1 MQATSLWVM
10 ITQFLLSYFIGTSLS
25 AFWGLINSQQNLA
38 YLPILSIN
46 NPAPVSFYLEFLV
59 EIAGFDPIPIDIVY
73 DLLGIWDFT
82 WVDLAP
88 DNDSFANIGIEDRN
102 FIMGLGSMF
111 VFLVGFVFCIFFT
124 YLLKPCRNIKV
135 IKWFHSKVQVE
146 GYIRVTIITFII
158 EGYIDLFLSGLINTE
173 NNYLFDYSENWGF
186 NGNLS
191 ISDQFSIILGNF
203 IFLLCLAFLPFSL
216 FILDNKS

>member
-1 MQATSLWVM
+1 
-10 ITQFLLSYFIGTSLS
+10 
-25 AFWGLINSQQNLA
+25 
-38 YLPILSIN
+38 LPILSIN

-135 IKWFHSKVQVE
+135 IKWFHSKV
-146 GYIRVTIITFII
+146 
-158 EGYIDLFLSGLINTE
+158 
-173 NNYLFDYSENWGF
+173 
-186 NGNLS
+186 
-191 ISDQFSIILGNF
+191 
-203 IFLLCLAFLPFSL
+203 
-216 FILDNKS
+216 